1 MHHTDINIKYS
12 VKKIIILQESYLII
26 KISALNQLCKYLYSF

>member
-1 MHHTDINIKYS
+1 MHHTDIT
-12 VKKIIILQESYLII
+12 KIFSEKVIILQESYLII